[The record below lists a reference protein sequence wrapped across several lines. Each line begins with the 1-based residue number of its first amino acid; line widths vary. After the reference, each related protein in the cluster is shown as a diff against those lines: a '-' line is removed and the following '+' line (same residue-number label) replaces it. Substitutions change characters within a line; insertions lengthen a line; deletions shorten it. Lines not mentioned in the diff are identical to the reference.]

1 MHNKARFPRMAGG
14 CGPSCRSLRA
24 LIAMAVVSAFAAAGA
39 TGATFQSDPLDEQRA
54 INAADQRIAQS
65 VVIKPGDI
73 AGWKA
78 FGRYPSGSAS
88 CPKLKPDFS
97 DVTITGDKR
106 GRQFGRPNSSI
117 NEALTSAATV
127 YETPTDALRKWRTW
141 TSPASVECLRKQFEA
156 SAPGAPGGAITVTA
170 TAAPLRLPRV
180 APRQFSR
187 RYKLFWIATGGD
199 FGAVYFDDIYLV
211 RDRADASLLV
221 QRIGLPDKPPT
232 ATVERQAVR
241 LLGERLEAAF
251 P

>member
-1 MHNKARFPRMAGG
+1 VHSKPRLQGTAGG
-14 CGPSCRSLRA
+14 NGPSCRSLRA

-39 TGATFQSDPLDEQRA
+39 TAATFQSDPLDEQRA

-65 VVIKPGDI
+65 VVIRPGDI
-73 AGWKA
+73 PGWRA

-88 CPKLKPDFS
+88 CPKFKPDFS

-117 NEALTSAATV
+117 NEALTSAAAV
-127 YETPTDALRKWRTW
+127 YESSADALRKWRAW
-141 TSPASVECLRKQFEA
+141 TSPASVECLRKQIEE
-156 SAPGAPGGAITVTA
+156 SAPGAPGVAITVTA
-170 TAAPLRLPRV
+170 EVVPLRLPRV
-180 APRQFSR
+180 APRQFAR
-187 RYKLFWIATGGD
+187 RYKLFWIGTGGD
-199 FGAVYFDDIYLV
+199 FGIVYVDDIYLV

-221 QRIGLPDKPPT
+221 QRIGPPDKPPT

-241 LLGERLEAAF
+241 LLGDRLEAAF